1 MRFVFV
7 LLILCAAQSGFAADR
22 LALVIGNNDYENVPV
37 LAKAVADAEAVGATL
52 ADQGFET
59 ISALNAG
66 RRDINRA
73 ISDFTSRL
81 EPGDTALVFFAG
93 HGVEIEGENYL
104 LPTDIEAPDTAAQ
117 DFIKSESIPLSGLLD
132 RVRATGARTS
142 IVIVD
147 ACRDNPFEQS
157 AGRSIGRT
165 RGLGRIAAPEGTFV
179 IFSAG
184 AGQVALDRLSD
195 EDTERNSIFT
205 RALLPRLK
213 TPGLELR
220 SMVAE
225 LRRDVRATARQ
236 VQHDQTPAYYDELL
250 GEFYFQIN
258 VTIEQPAA
266 PSPAADPMRNDFE
279 LARDLGTADAL
290 DLFLERYSDRSS
302 ELSYELAV
310 RLRDNLAPDVP
321 RPEPEP
327 ADPRAIL
334 RETQS
339 LLNSAGCDSGTPD
352 GVSGPK
358 TRAAFERWIDASGS
372 GLARGTLGT
381 MSALDALLSDPGVR
395 CPVVQAPSGPSLAG
409 TWTYT
414 TTCPLWVTTT
424 GTVVFR
430 ALGGGQFRG
439 AVNDSFAK
447 SGTSDV
453 KLTGRTY
460 SGSVSY
466 AGSTVS
472 VTGSIGSDGRNF
484 TEQASNG
491 CATKA
496 TRMN

>member
-1 MRFVFV
+1 MRFVFI
-7 LLILCAAQSGFAADR
+7 LALICLAQVAHASNR
-22 LALVIGNNDYENVPV
+22 LALVIGNNDYDHVPV
-37 LAKAVADAEAVGATL
+37 LAKAVADAEAIGETL
-52 ADQGFET
+52 AEQGFET
-59 ISALNAG
+59 VAALNAG
-66 RRDINRA
+66 RREINRA
-73 ISDFTSRL
+73 ISEFTSRL

-93 HGVEIEGENYL
+93 HGVEIAGENYL

-117 DFIKSESIPLSGLLD
+117 DFIKSESIALSDLLD

-147 ACRDNPFEQS
+147 ACRDNPFEQV

-195 EDTERNSIFT
+195 ADTERNSVFT

-220 SMVAE
+220 SLVAE

-236 VQHDQTPAYYDELL
+236 VQHDQIPAYYDELL

-258 VTIEQPAA
+258 VTIERPVLSEKE
-266 PSPAADPMRNDFE
+266 PDHMRSDFD
-279 LARDLGTADAL
+279 LARQLGTADAL
-290 DLFLERYSDRSS
+290 DLFLERYADQSSD
-302 ELSYELAV
+302 LTYELAL
-310 RLRDNLAPDVP
+310 RLREDLSPNT
-321 RPEPEP
+321 PEPETQPIDP
-327 ADPRAIL
+327 AAIL
-334 RETQS
+334 RETQE
-339 LLNSAGCDSGTPD
+339 LLNLANCSAGVAD
-352 GVSGPK
+352 GVRGPR
-358 TRAAFERWIDASGS
+358 TRAAFQRWLDASGS
-372 GLARGTLGT
+372 EVGAEALGT
-381 MSALDALLSDPGVR
+381 HEGLIVLKENNTIV
-395 CPVVQAPSGPSLAG
+395 CPAPAVPSGPSLAG
-409 TWTYT
+409 TWTYK

-430 ALGGGQFRG
+430 ALGGGRFRG

-447 SGTSDV
+447 SGTSNV
-453 KLTGRTY
+453 TLTGRTY
-460 SGSVSY
+460 AGSVSY

-472 VTGSIGSDGRNF
+472 VTGSMGSDGRSF
-484 TEQASNG
+484 SEQASNG

-496 TRMN
+496 TRVN